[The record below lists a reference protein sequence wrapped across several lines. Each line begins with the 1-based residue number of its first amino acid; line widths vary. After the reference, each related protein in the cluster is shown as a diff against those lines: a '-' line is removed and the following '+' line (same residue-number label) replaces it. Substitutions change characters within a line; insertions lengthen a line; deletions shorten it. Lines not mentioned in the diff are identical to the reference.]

1 MLMLTACN
9 HVYGSGKWDPPHVQ
23 KSRQTEAEHFLLL
36 GSWANAFNF
45 LFFNISICL
54 KWYGKATGC
63 QGQKFEPLQGSRWTI
78 LSFFF
83 VIQAHGWMKLCPFSL
98 QVPGQKNPNKNTHT
112 RKIYLGHNRLSYEKV
127 STWKI
132 QMGFSG
138 NLKFSIRWCFLLFG
152 LCKSFCYLCAAPVS
166 HHSSQGHCADTEALL
181 GFLPCGKIRK
191 SKPRHKKAARK
202 VQNELLNTFILVCAF
217 IILLGLS
224 DTLRALC
231 SHFVWLIMR

>member
-1 MLMLTACN
+1 MT
-9 HVYGSGKWDPPHVQ
+9 W
-23 KSRQTEAEHFLLL
+23 KSNWLSRSEVWPT
-36 GSWANAFNF
+36 S
-45 LFFNISICL
+45 C
-54 KWYGKATGC
+54 
-63 QGQKFEPLQGSRWTI
+63 SRWTL

-83 VIQAHGWMKLCPFSL
+83 VTQAYGWMKLCPFSV
-98 QVPGQKNPNKNTHT
+98 QVPGQKKPQTRTHT
-112 RKIYLGHNRLSYEKV
+112 QKKDLFGNNRLSYEKV
-127 STWKI
+127 STRKI

-138 NLKFSIRWCFLLFG
+138 NLKFSIQWRFLLFG

-202 VQNELLNTFILVCAF
+202 VQNELLNTFILVSAF

-231 SHFVWLIMR
+231 SHSVWLIMR

>member
-1 MLMLTACN
+1 MT
-9 HVYGSGKWDPPHVQ
+9 W
-23 KSRQTEAEHFLLL
+23 KSNWLSRSEVWTT
-36 GSWANAFNF
+36 S
-45 LFFNISICL
+45 C
-54 KWYGKATGC
+54 
-63 QGQKFEPLQGSRWTI
+63 SRWTL

-83 VIQAHGWMKLCPFSL
+83 VIQAYGWMKFQCP
-98 QVPGQKNPNKNTHT
+98 GARTKNPKQEHTHKK
-112 RKIYLGHNRLSYEKV
+112 KIYLGNNRLSYEKV
-127 STWKI
+127 STRKI

-138 NLKFSIRWCFLLFG
+138 NLKFSIQWCFLLFG

-202 VQNELLNTFILVCAF
+202 VQNELLNTFILVSAF

-231 SHFVWLIMR
+231 SHSVWLIMR